1 MSVRS
6 ISRSVTKALGGVA
19 REAGDVAGKT
29 MGITRSTTVRALR
42 GAKFRKGET
51 PEMLEQVMQ
60 ETMTGALQGGKDASS
75 DLGSVVK
82 GAVIG
87 TVDGVGTFTAI
98 TGDVIRYATRA
109 AIRSIAAV
117 DLDVAAAAKIAV
129 EAGTEAGERAGLGH
143 DEAASAS
150 AAGVMEATEE
160 MDNTVAG
167 AVVRSIADTAREIRT
182 LVQERLRKPVVVLV
196 DSSRSNAEQLAQSL
210 KHREYDVRIATSL
223 SQLDQVVQSKE
234 RPALVVI
241 DLAGLDQTVWQHC
254 ERLQAARIPF
264 LVIAHQRSPSIQQES
279 IRYGARGV
287 FTKPVG
293 VRELAEHI
301 RATLGR

>member
-241 DLAGLDQTVWQHC
+241 DLAGLDQTVWKSC
-254 ERLQAARIPF
+254 ERLQAARVPF

>member
-1 MSVRS
+1 M
-6 ISRSVTKALGGVA
+6 A

-29 MGITRSTTVRALR
+29 MGITRATTVRALR

-117 DLDVAAAAKIAV
+117 DLDVATAAKIAV

-241 DLAGLDQTVWQHC
+241 DLAGLDQTVWKSC

>member
-6 ISRSVTKALGGVA
+6 ISRAVTKALGGVA

-29 MGITRSTTVRALR
+29 MGITRATTVRALR
-42 GAKFRKGET
+42 GARLRKGET
-51 PEMLEQVMQ
+51 PEMLEQVME
-60 ETMTGALQGGKDASS
+60 ETMTGALQGGKDAAS

-87 TVDGVGTFTAI
+87 TVDGVGTLTAV
-98 TGDVIRYATRA
+98 TGDVVRYATRA

-117 DLDVAAAAKIAV
+117 DGDVGKAAKIAV

-150 AAGVMEATEE
+150 AAGALDATEG
-160 MDNTVAG
+160 MDDTVAA
-167 AVVRSIADTAREIRT
+167 AVAKSIAETASEIRT
-182 LVQERLRKPVVVLV
+182 LVQERLRKQLLVLV
-196 DSSRSNAEQLAQSL
+196 DSNRSNAEQLGQSL
-210 KHREYDVRIATSL
+210 KHRKYDVRIATSL
-223 SQLDQVVQSKE
+223 SQLDQMIQSREKA
-234 RPALVVI
+234 ALVVI
-241 DLAGLDQTVWQHC
+241 DLAGLDQTVWESCQ
-254 ERLQAARIPF
+254 RLQAARIPF

-293 VRELAEHI
+293 VKELAEHI

>member
-241 DLAGLDQTVWQHC
+241 DLAGLDQTVWKSC

-293 VRELAEHI
+293 GRELAEHI

>member
-117 DLDVAAAAKIAV
+117 DLDVATAAKIAV

>member
-29 MGITRSTTVRALR
+29 MGITRATTVRALR